1 VLPDKLDVGDV
12 PGDEDEV
19 EVALAEDLV
28 GDVDVAAL
36 RVPGLG
42 RCG

>member
-12 PGDEDEV
+12 PGYQDEV